1 MEAGRQMLHASVIL
15 FSPGVRGVGSHVS
28 LKIIFKQVP
37 LAEMSVLTCMGQNMG
52 YSFIFLPDAFPLFTL
67 HSYTVLSYFST
78 TVSGSRQDH

>member
-15 FSPGVRGVGSHVS
+15 FSPGVWGVESHVS

-37 LAEMSVLTCMGQNMG
+37 LAEMSVLTCMG

-78 TVSGSRQDH
+78 TVSGSWQDH